1 MKPFYSLLATR
12 FSLLA
17 SVALCLCGLCAA
29 AAEKPIVGV
38 WFQPA
43 RNVPMLAG
51 MGIDTFLGPEVE
63 NAKNLAP
70 ADLAAKR
77 LAWIKAVAAAN
88 GRCVL
93 KRNAAELAALTPLP
107 AHCVGLLLDADEP
120 NRNNTGPT
128 DALRTES
135 AKLRAA
141 YPGMKIWLSLAGA
154 RISSANF
161 SRPHELAVYQ
171 EYAKVADVFLIN
183 FYSKN
188 LNADRYPIGMT
199 GDIVKKLKDATGR
212 EVVACVEM
220 NDQQLPLPPAGEG
233 TNRAPTPTEISD
245 TVGYAMNSG
254 AAGIVW
260 FATQDKGKYGWTFV
274 AGKGDSYWPLVD
286 RGGRSIDAQLR
297 MVTAVSQGLAPAG
310 TGGAAAT
317 IADVILM
324 VNEQSK
330 QIALLRAQ
338 VEQSNAILNSVFRV
352 PATQPGN

>member
-1 MKPFYSLLATR
+1 MKLTTLLATG
-12 FSLLA
+12 FWLLT
-17 SVALCLCGLCAA
+17 SAA
-29 AAEKPIVGV
+29 IAAEPQPIVGV

-51 MGIDTFLGPEVE
+51 MGIDVFLGPEVE
-63 NAKNLAP
+63 NAKNLSA
-70 ADLAAKR
+70 ADLAARR
-77 LAWIKAVAAAN
+77 LAWIKAVAEAN

-93 KRNAAELAALTPLP
+93 KRNAAELAALPPLP
-107 AHCVGLLLDADEP
+107 AHCIGLLLDADEP

-141 YPGMKIWLSLAGA
+141 YPGVKIWLSLAGA

-161 SRPHELAVYQ
+161 TRAHELAVYQ

-188 LNADRYPIGMT
+188 LNADRYSIGMT
-199 GDIVKKLKDATGR
+199 GDIVRKLKEATGR

-233 TNRAPTPTEISD
+233 GNRTPTPTEISD

-260 FATQDKGKYGWTFV
+260 FATQDKGKYGWTPV
-274 AGKGDSYWPLVD
+274 PGKGDSYWPLID
-286 RGGRSIDAQLR
+286 RAGKSIDAQLR
-297 MVTAVSQGLAPAG
+297 MVTAVSQGLAPA
-310 TGGAAAT
+310 APAAT
-317 IADVILM
+317 LADVILM

-330 QIALLRAQ
+330 QIALLRAR
-338 VEQSNAILNSVFRV
+338 VERQSAILEGVFRV
-352 PATQPGN
+352 PTTQGSR